1 MTQSELLDKINK
13 QYEFIGGV
21 DADELTDLQKYCAL
35 TGITDTSAIS
45 EDGENFGELDE
56 DTVDHLA
63 WLMPGGAGRDVV
75 EESKESIQ
83 PEEKVE
89 PVTVFVE
96 DDDFGI
102 SEVEPLIK

>member
-21 DADELTDLQKYCAL
+21 DANELTDLQKYCAL

-45 EDGENFGELDE
+45 EDGENFDELDE

-63 WLMPGGAGRDVV
+63 WLTPGGAGRDVV
-75 EESKESIQ
+75 EGSEESVQ
-83 PEEKVE
+83 PEKKVE
-89 PVTVFVE
+89 PVSTTE
-96 DDDFGI
+96 ELSGI

>member
-21 DADELTDLQKYCAL
+21 NADEMTDLEKYCAL
-35 TGITDTSAIS
+35 TGIVDASVVS
-45 EDGENFGELDE
+45 EDGKNFNDDLSE
-56 DTVDHLA
+56 DVVGHLA

-75 EESKESIQ
+75 EESEESVQ

-89 PVTVFVE
+89 PVPTAE
-96 DDDFGI
+96 ELSGI